1 MATTPTWLGATSG
14 SLPVAGQVNE
24 FLGTHSAQYLY
35 AGVQTAVQGTA
46 GSTSS
51 TTNGL
56 YLGQS
61 FTTAAGQSTV
71 GYVVVPVS
79 TATTSGSLLA
89 TTTLS
94 LYATSGGAPSGSP
107 LVSTVVT
114 AEYANLA
121 TGGTA
126 TVKVPI
132 PLPVTGLTASTTYWL
147 VLAAA
152 GSASHSY
159 TWYRSNQTSGASTST
174 TGSSWTAQTYGFQ
187 YAVYD
192 QTASGLMTATWEDS
206 GARWTAL
213 TYNSLSQIAT
223 LAEYTVGQT
232 ATGYTQ
238 GLRTLSYSN
247 ALLTKAV

>member
-1 MATTPTWLGATSG
+1 VPTTPTWLGATSG
-14 SLPVAGQVNE
+14 SPPFAGQISQ

-35 AGVQTAVQGTA
+35 TGVQTAAQTTA

-51 TTNGL
+51 NTNGL
-56 YLGQS
+56 YLAQS
-61 FTTAAGQSTV
+61 FTTAAGQSAV

-79 TATTSGSLLA
+79 TTTASGSLLA

-159 TWYRSNQTSGASTST
+159 TWYRSNQTSGASTSA
-174 TGSSWTAQTYGFQ
+174 TGASWSAQTYGFE

-192 QTASGLMTATWEDS
+192 QTASGVLAATWEDS

-213 TYNSLSQIAT
+213 TYNALSQIAS

-232 ATGYTQ
+232 ASGYTQ
-238 GLRTLSYSN
+238 GYRALTYSN
-247 ALLTKAV
+247 GLLTKAA